1 MAASLTVRQ
10 TPSKWLRDRHV
21 IARNALHAGYARAL
35 MKRSLSVGRVRRQ
48 PPQVQALPRTD
59 QARWLWLRP
68 PPAATALAGWA
79 LLPLRL
85 FLGVTFCFAGLQ
97 KLANPSFF
105 RASNP
110 AGIQAQMVA
119 ASRRSPIHALL
130 TPLAHHA
137 VLIGTVIALGEVAV
151 GVGALAGLFTR
162 IAALGGALIS
172 LNLFLAVSFHTN
184 PYYTGSDIV
193 FIFAWL
199 PLIVTG
205 GGQFS
210 ADALIANLAAV
221 RQSRPA
227 SVPVQLPFATVQN
240 ICGHYQGGWC
250 VAQHDTPC
258 APAGCPFIERE
269 VAKAAHIE
277 AATNVDMDRRRL
289 VGALTLGAG
298 TVAVLGT
305 GAIAGIGRLLHSS
318 SPAAAAV
325 PAVGPDPSGPASSAT
340 AATSSPT
347 GGSPSASNAPT
358 PSPTSTHAT
367 SAAAH
372 PPGTK
377 IGPASDVPVAGAA
390 TFGDPATGD
399 PAIVLQP
406 RAGTFLAFDAV
417 CPHAGCTVEYDQGN
431 GIFVCP
437 CHGSQFNGST
447 GAVEVGPANQGLG
460 KITIAKGSDGQLYA
474 T

>member
-1 MAASLTVRQ
+1 
-10 TPSKWLRDRHV
+10 
-21 IARNALHAGYARAL
+21 
-35 MKRSLSVGRVRRQ
+35 
-48 PPQVQALPRTD
+48 
-59 QARWLWLRP
+59 
-68 PPAATALAGWA
+68 
-79 LLPLRL
+79 
-85 FLGVTFCFAGLQ
+85 
-97 KLANPSFF
+97 
-105 RASNP
+105 
-110 AGIQAQMVA
+110 
-119 ASRRSPIHALL
+119 
-130 TPLAHHA
+130 
-137 VLIGTVIALGEVAV
+137 V
-151 GVGALAGLFTR
+151 GVGALLGLFTR

-199 PLIVTG
+199 PLIVSG

-250 VAQHDTPC
+250 VAQRDTAC
-258 APAGCPFIERE
+258 APAGCPFIARE
-269 VAKAAHIE
+269 LEKAAHVE
-277 AATNVDMDRRRL
+277 AMTNVDTDRRRL

-298 TVAVLGT
+298 AVAVLGT
-305 GAIAGIGRLLHSS
+305 GAIAGIGRLLHRS

-325 PAVGPDPSGPASSAT
+325 PSVGPGPSAPASSAT
-340 AATSSPT
+340 AAAASST
-347 GGSPSASNAPT
+347 AGASPSASTAPT
-358 PSPTSTHAT
+358 PSPTST
-367 SAAAH
+367 AAGTH

-377 IGPASDVPVAGAA
+377 IGAASVVPVAGAA
-390 TFGDPATGD
+390 TFTDPATGD

-417 CPHAGCTVEYDQGN
+417 CPHAGCTVEYDKGN

-447 GAVEVGPANQGLG
+447 GAVESGPASTGLG

-474 T
+474 K